1 MHTSL
6 PMITALAIR
15 QRTRE
20 RARAARWVRWRATPP
35 V

>member
-1 MHTSL
+1 MTIYMSL

-15 QRTRE
+15 QKTRQ
-20 RARAARWVRWRATPP
+20 RAARWLRWRATPP